1 MSINRGPHACTSGGI
16 VRLNSKM
23 TNNQSHK
30 TLSIEYKS
38 INELQEYDKNARTHS
53 DEQVNQIVQSINE
66 YGWTNPI
73 LIDEHNSVIAGH
85 GRLLAAMNIGYESVP
100 VIQLVGLTESQKRAY
115 RIADNKL
122 PLNAGWDDLLLQEEL
137 RLLLDDGFDLDLTG
151 FTDDEINQLLD
162 EVSQLEL
169 PESRKGNLSDKFLI
183 PPFTV
188 FNAREGWWQERKKSW
203 IELGIQSE
211 LGRGDELVFSASSQ
225 SSSVYAEKEKYEKKV
240 GHKVSWNEFLE
251 ANPNT
256 KTLATTSI
264 FDPVMCEIAY
274 RWFSPDGGVI
284 VDPFSGGSVRGIVAS
299 KLNRKYYGCDIRQEQ
314 VNSNIEQWN
323 ELASVQNPTPIWK
336 CGDSQYIHEHL
347 SGALADMI
355 FSCPPYADLEV
366 YSDNPNDISTMS
378 YDDFIEA
385 YREIIKRTV
394 SLLKD
399 DRFACFVVGEVR
411 DKKGI
416 YRNFVGD
423 TVKAFVDAGA
433 KFYNEAILVTQ
444 AGSLPMRAG
453 KTFSASRKLGKTHQN
468 VLIFVK
474 GDPKAATQA
483 CGEIEVVD
491 ELFNEES

>member
-1 MSINRGPHACTSGGI
+1 
-16 VRLNSKM
+16 M
-23 TNNQSHK
+23 TNKESNK
-30 TLSIEYKS
+30 TLSIAYKS
-38 INELQEYDKNARTHS
+38 INELQEYDKNTRTHS
-53 DEQVNQIVQSINE
+53 DEQVAQIAQSINE

-85 GRLLAAMNIGYESVP
+85 GRLLAALSIGYESVP

-122 PLNAGWDDLLLQEEL
+122 PLNAGWDKVLLQEEL
-137 RLLLDDGFDLDLTG
+137 RLLQDDGFDLDLTG
-151 FTDDEINQLLD
+151 FTDDEIDHLLD

-169 PESRKGNLSDKFLI
+169 SEDRKGNLSDKFLI

-211 LGRGDELVFSASSQ
+211 LGRGDDLVFNASSQ
-225 SSSVYAEKEKYEKKV
+225 SASTYAEKEKYEKRV
-240 GHKVSWNEFLE
+240 GYKVSWNEFLD
-251 ANPNT
+251 ANPDT
-256 KTLATTSI
+256 KTLPTTSI

-274 RWFSPDGGVI
+274 RWFSPVGGVI
-284 VDPFSGGSVRGIVAS
+284 IDPFSGGSVRGIVAS

-314 VNSNIEQWN
+314 IDSNIEQWN
-323 ELASVQNPTPIWK
+323 ALGNEHTPSPVWK
-336 CGDSQYIHEHL
+336 CGDSKYIHEHL
-347 SGALADMI
+347 TGIHADMI
-355 FSCPPYADLEV
+355 FTCPPYADLEV
-366 YSDNPNDISTMS
+366 YSDNPDDLSTMN
-378 YDDFIEA
+378 YDDFIDA
-385 YREIIKRTV
+385 YREIIKRSV

-399 DRFACFVVGEVR
+399 DRFACVVVGEVR

-423 TVKAFVDAGA
+423 TVKAFIDAGT

-453 KTFSASRKLGKTHQN
+453 YAFSVSRKLGKTHQN

-474 GDPKAATQA
+474 GDPKVATQF
-483 CGEIEVVD
+483 CGDVEVVD
-491 ELFNEES
+491 DLFHDAS

>member
-1 MSINRGPHACTSGGI
+1 
-16 VRLNSKM
+16 M
-23 TNNQSHK
+23 TNKQNHK
-30 TLSIEYKS
+30 ELVIEYKTAGDL
-38 INELQEYDKNARTHS
+38 IKYDKNTRTHS
-53 DEQVNQIVQSINE
+53 DEQISQIVQSINQ

-73 LIDEHNSVIAGH
+73 LIDEHNSIIAGH
-85 GRLLAAMNIGYESVP
+85 GRLHAALSIGYDPIP

-122 PLNAGWDDLLLQEEL
+122 PLNAGWDDVLLQEEL

-151 FTDDEINQLLD
+151 FTDDEINQLFD
-162 EVSQLEL
+162 DVSQLEL
-169 PESRKGNLSDKFLI
+169 TGSRKGNLSDKFLI

-211 LGRGDELVFSASSQ
+211 LGRENELVFSASSQ
-225 SSSVYAEKEKYEKKV
+225 SSAVYAEKEKYEQRV
-240 GHKVSWNEFLE
+240 GRKVSWNEFLE
-251 ANPNT
+251 ACPDT

-314 VNSNIEQWN
+314 VDSNISQWDM
-323 ELASVQNPTPIWK
+323 LGNPQDILPVWK
-336 CGDSQYIHEHL
+336 CGDSKYIHDHL
-347 SGALADMI
+347 TGIQADMI

-366 YSDNPNDISTMS
+366 YSDNPDDISTMP
-378 YDDFIEA
+378 YEGFIEV

-399 DRFACFVVGEVR
+399 NRFACFVVGEVR

-423 TVKAFVDAGA
+423 TVQAFVDAGA

-483 CGEIEVVD
+483 CGDIEVAD
-491 ELFNEES
+491 GLFTEES